1 MHTKQLRGLMKSQ
14 RVVRNDVLKFK
25 SERMQQ
31 RHDFD
36 FQNALEA
43 FDNYKKIQE
52 SQNQEIT
59 AGVVRNS
66 VKTSLTRISGEH
78 YIKPS
83 RTRIDDVSTQKTNKN
98 EDFAEDICE
107 KPPQIEMITEPTK
120 TKGVNQQD
128 PPRNVKSRKWE
139 NKGEVSESHKNEVF
153 NHIAFN
159 NYLQDEAVPSIK
171 QNRQPIPAIK
181 VRHFTVA

>member
-36 FQNALEA
+36 FQNALET
-43 FDNYKKIQE
+43 FDNYKKIKE

-59 AGVVRNS
+59 AGVVINS

-78 YIKPS
+78 YIKPNKK
-83 RTRIDDVSTQKTNKN
+83 RIDDISSKNTNKN

-107 KPPQIEMITEPTK
+107 KPPQI
-120 TKGVNQQD
+120 
-128 PPRNVKSRKWE
+128 
-139 NKGEVSESHKNEVF
+139 
-153 NHIAFN
+153 
-159 NYLQDEAVPSIK
+159 
-171 QNRQPIPAIK
+171 
-181 VRHFTVA
+181 